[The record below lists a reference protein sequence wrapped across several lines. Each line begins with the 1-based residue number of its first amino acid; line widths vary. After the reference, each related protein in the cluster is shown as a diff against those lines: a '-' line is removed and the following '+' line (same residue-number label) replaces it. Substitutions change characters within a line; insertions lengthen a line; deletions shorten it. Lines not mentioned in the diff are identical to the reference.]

1 VEGVSSAEYFAPLLS
16 KLRVEWP
23 KNETVHLVAHG
34 HSVPAGYF
42 RTPMVQ
48 PFDSYPHL
56 VHAGLKDRF
65 PHAVLNMIVTAK
77 GGENSISGAERF
89 DRDVLALRPKLV
101 MIDYG
106 LNDRGP
112 GLVAARDAWSGMIRK
127 CQAAGILVV
136 LLTPTSD
143 SRINMLD
150 DNGPLAQHAAQIR
163 KLASEFQVAL
173 ADSFRIYQE
182 HMRAG
187 GKVTDLLSQVNH
199 PNRRGHELVA
209 AEVLRQIAG

>member
-56 VHAGLKDRF
+56 VHAGL
-65 PHAVLNMIVTAK
+65 K